1 MKWFLRLFVVVSL
14 CVTSWVGFGSHPAMA
29 GHLNLT
35 NFTWNSASMV
45 MGAVNGEADSE
56 LAKIYGETIDLNNTN
71 ISSYK
76 EYRGL
81 YPTLAKKL
89 IANGPYESVEDILS
103 VPGLSDRQKSTLTK
117 YIEEGLFSVSPT
129 SVVFTQ
135 GDDRINNG
143 VYK

>member
-14 CVTSWVGFGSHPAMA
+14 CVTSWVGFGDTSAMA
-29 GHLNLT
+29 ARFDLNL
-35 NFTWNSASMV
+35 NSAMV
-45 MGAVNGEADSE
+45 MGAVNGEADAA
-56 LAKIYGETIDLNNTN
+56 LADIYGETIDLNNTN

-89 IANGPYESVEDILS
+89 LANAPYESVDQILS
-103 VPGLSDRQKSTLTK
+103 IPDLSDRQKSTLRK
-117 YIEEGLFSVSPT
+117 YLDEGLFSVSPT
-129 SVVFTQ
+129 NVVFTQ

>member
-14 CVTSWVGFGSHPAMA
+14 CVTSWVGSGVHPATA
-29 GHLNLT
+29 AQLNL
-35 NFTWNSASMV
+35 TWNSASMV
-45 MGAVNGEADSE
+45 MGAVNGVADSE

-81 YPTLAKKL
+81 YPNLAKKL
-89 IANGPYESVEDILS
+89 IANAPYESVEDILS
-103 VPGLSDRQKSTLTK
+103 VPGLSERQKSTLTK
-117 YIEEGLFSVSPT
+117 YIEEGLFSISPT

>member
-14 CVTSWVGFGSHPAMA
+14 CVTSWVGLGDGSAMA
-29 GHLNLT
+29 ARFDL
-35 NFTWNSASMV
+35 TWNSASMV
-45 MGAVNGEADSE
+45 MGAVNGEADAA

-76 EYRGL
+76 DYRGL

-89 IANGPYESVEDILS
+89 IANGPYESVDEILS
-103 VPGLSDRQKSTLTK
+103 IPDLSDRQKSTLTK
-117 YIEEGLFSVSPT
+117 YLEEGLFSVSPT

>member
-14 CVTSWVGFGSHPAMA
+14 CVTSWVGFGSGPAMA
-29 GHLNLT
+29 DHLNLT
-35 NFTWNSASMV
+35 NLTWNSASMV
-45 MGAVNGEADSE
+45 MGAVNGEADAE

-89 IANGPYESVEDILS
+89 IANAPYEAVEDILS
-103 VPGLSDRQKSTLTK
+103 LPGLSDRQKNTLTK
-117 YIEEGLFSVSPT
+117 YVGEGLFSVSPT
-129 SVVFTQ
+129 SIVFTQ

>member
-1 MKWFLRLFVVVSL
+1 
-14 CVTSWVGFGSHPAMA
+14 
-29 GHLNLT
+29 
-35 NFTWNSASMV
+35 
-45 MGAVNGEADSE
+45 

-89 IANGPYESVEDILS
+89 IANAPYESVEDILS

-117 YIEEGLFSVSPT
+117 YIEEGLFSVNPT

>member
-14 CVTSWVGFGSHPAMA
+14 CVTSWVGFGDASAMA
-29 GHLNLT
+29 ARFDLNL
-35 NFTWNSASMV
+35 NSAMV
-45 MGAVNGEADSE
+45 MGAVNGPADAA

-89 IANGPYESVEDILS
+89 LANAPYESVDEILS
-103 VPGLSDRQKSTLTK
+103 IPNLSDRQKKTLTK
-117 YIEEGLFSVSPT
+117 YLDEGLFSVSPVN
-129 SVVFTQ
+129 VVFTQ